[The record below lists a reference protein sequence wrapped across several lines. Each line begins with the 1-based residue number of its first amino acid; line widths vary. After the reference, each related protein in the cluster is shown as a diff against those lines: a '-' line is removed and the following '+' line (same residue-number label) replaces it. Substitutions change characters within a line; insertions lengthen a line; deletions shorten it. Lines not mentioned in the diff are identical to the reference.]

1 MRRFAGLLAALSLF
15 GCFCAAP
22 AWAGPEESRADL
34 LARQLKQNP
43 VQVTDHEPRAIPERA
58 AERIEK
64 ALSTLGEPFFVVVE
78 TSGLYDIEKARPD
91 ELIPLLH
98 DRLRKDGVYLV
109 ADSSAGGEARQYG
122 GSRPVE
128 DAWRAARRELP
139 YDADVVRHVELFVE
153 ILQAPDVNARIEA
166 SRAREAPKSK
176 YQSASEE
183 RDRAE
188 MTALAVGSVLGGGPL
203 LLLMVFKS
211 ARKKARR

>member
-1 MRRFAGLLAALSLF
+1 MRRFAGFLVALSLF
-15 GCFCAAP
+15 ELLCAAP
-22 AWAGPEESRADL
+22 VSAEPEQSRADL

-43 VQVTDHEPRAIPERA
+43 VQVTDHEPRAVPEGA

-64 ALSTLGEPFFVVVE
+64 ALSTLGEPFFAVVE
-78 TSGLYDIEKARPD
+78 TSGLYDIEKARPR

-109 ADSSAGGEARQYG
+109 VDSSGSGEARQYG

-139 YDADVVRHVELFVE
+139 YDADVVRHVELFAE
-153 ILQAPDVNARIEA
+153 ILRAPDVNARIEA
-166 SRAREAPKSK
+166 SREAPEPE
-176 YQSASEE
+176 YESASEK

-188 MTALAVGSVLGGGPL
+188 MTAIAAGSVLGGL
-203 LLLMVFKS
+203 AMIILMSFTS
-211 ARKKARR
+211 GRKKARR